1 MSRQICNLKN
11 DCLYEGNDI
20 GRRIESRCAKRNIDC
35 PVLTH
40 GVINEELRKRGIM
53 PAWDNGITGNGH
65 REKYLGRDV
74 IPFVKEFIKTIEDN
88 PKQLKIES
96 LCKAKEHKLCGYD
109 FDTVVLDEFEPIP
122 SIKVE
127 EKIMKEI
134 ADACVSFGKA
144 LASIFEVYL

>member
-11 DCLYEGNDI
+11 DCLYEGNDL
-20 GRRIESRCAKRNIDC
+20 GRRIENRCAKRNIDC

-53 PAWDNGITGNGH
+53 PAWDNGISGNGH

-74 IPFVKEFIKTIEDN
+74 IPFVKEFTKKLEDN
-88 PKQLKIES
+88 PQQIRMEC
-96 LCKAKEHKLCGYD
+96 LCKSKQSGYE
-109 FDTVVLDEFEPIP
+109 FNTVVLDDFEPIP
-122 SIKVE
+122 TIKVE
-127 EKIMKEI
+127 EKILREV